1 MIIEYADKAWVLYAG
16 NENILT
22 ETYANYYTYLTH
34 LEYCKNKGYRV
45 YDQFGTIG
53 DLRKDNPRMG
63 LHEFKKKIWWRLCRI
78 LRRVRLC
85 YQSAYVFCFYKNG
98 SIV

>member
-34 LEYCKNKGYRV
+34 LEYCKNKGYKFMTNLV
-45 YDQFGTIG
+45 LLVTLEKIIPVWDCMNS
-53 DLRKDNPRMG
+53 RKNLVAIM
-63 LHEFKKKIWWRLCRI
+63 
-78 LRRVRLC
+78 
-85 YQSAYVFCFYKNG
+85 
-98 SIV
+98 

>member
-1 MIIEYADKAWVLYAG
+1 MQVMKI
-16 NENILT
+16 
-22 ETYANYYTYLTH
+22 YTYLTH

-63 LHEFKKKIWWRLCRI
+63 LHEFKKKFGGDYVEFLGEFDYVTNPLMYFVFTKMVPLYRKI
-78 LRRVRLC
+78 VR
-85 YQSAYVFCFYKNG
+85 KKIKEG
-98 SIV
+98 D